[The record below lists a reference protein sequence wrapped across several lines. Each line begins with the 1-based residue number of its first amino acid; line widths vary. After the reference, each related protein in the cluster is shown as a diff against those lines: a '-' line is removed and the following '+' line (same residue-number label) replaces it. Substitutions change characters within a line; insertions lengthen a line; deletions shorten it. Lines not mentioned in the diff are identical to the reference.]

1 MGGTFHD
8 YRFARFSRSARFRAR
23 SLAPRHGRRRR
34 GPGRGTAGVAAAQT
48 SGAQVASAAAAAKK
62 PTGAAPVLPV
72 GAVGKSVARIY
83 LPNGKGGLK
92 PLGDNTAANWAH
104 TKAETFVDHDRDGR
118 VDGDY
123 SLLDN
128 GDVTYQGTAGHSSK
142 MASGFG
148 GYDTFFTP
156 GELGG
161 TYGSDLLTRDK
172 QGVLWVHQA
181 NGKLGRDYAK
191 LAPRKRVGGGWGQ
204 FTAITGRGDLT
215 GDGKADIVARDTSG
229 TLWLYKGTGDIDKP
243 FAARTKIGGGWNQFT
258 KLVATGDVNGDG
270 HADLLAVDGKGALWL
285 YKGTGKASSPYQS
298 RMKIDASG
306 WNQYRLVF

>member
-1 MGGTFHD
+1 MAHIPGRKGRALPRLVTTAIAVTLVGTTAGTALAD
-8 YRFARFSRSARFRAR
+8 GPAEQFSGALPGTRSAE
-23 SLAPRHGRRRR
+23 
-34 GPGRGTAGVAAAQT
+34 VAA
-48 SGAQVASAAAAAKK
+48 GK
-62 PTGAAPVLPV
+62 PTGAAPVLLV
-72 GAVGKSVARIY
+72 VAVDKSAVRSFV
-83 LPNGKGGLK
+83 PDGKGGLRS
-92 PLGDNTAANWAH
+92 LGSSRSDKDWER
-104 TKAETFVDHDRDGR
+104 TKAVTFVDHNRNGKLDGMY
-118 VDGDY
+118 V
-123 SLLDN
+123 LVDN
-128 GDVTYQGTAGHSSK
+128 GDVFHQSPGSHAAK
-142 MASGFG
+142 VARGFG

-161 TYGSDLLTRDK
+161 TYGSDILTRDK

-181 NGKLGRDYAK
+181 DGKLGRDYAK

-215 GDGKADIVARDTSG
+215 GDGRTDIVARDKSG
-229 TLWLYKGTGDIDKP
+229 TLWLYKGTGDINKP
-243 FAARTKIGGGWNQFT
+243 FASRTKVGGGWNQFT

-298 RMKIDASG
+298 RVKIDGSG

>member
-1 MGGTFHD
+1 MAHTSGRKG
-8 YRFARFSRSARFRAR
+8 RA
-23 SLAPRHGRRRR
+23 LPRLVTTAIAVTLVGATA
-34 GPGRGTAGVAAAQT
+34 GTALADGPAEQFSAALKGVPAAAAP
-48 SGAQVASAAAAAKK
+48 SVAAKK
-62 PTGAAPVLPV
+62 PTGAAPLLPV

-83 LPNGKGGLK
+83 GPDGKGGLK
-92 PLGDNTAANWAH
+92 SLGSGSAKGWEH
-104 TKAETFVDHDRDGR
+104 IKADTFVDHNRDG
-118 VDGDY
+118 VLDGHY
-123 SLLDN
+123 GLLDN
-128 GDVTYQGTAGHSSK
+128 GIVAYQGTAGRPTE
-142 MASGFG
+142 MARGFN

-191 LAPRKRVGGGWGQ
+191 IAPRKRVGGGWGQ

-215 GDGKADIVARDTSG
+215 GDGKTDIVARDKSG
-229 TLWLYKGTGDIDKP
+229 TLWLYKGTGDINKP
-243 FAARTKIGGGWNQFT
+243 FAARTKVGGGWNQFT
-258 KLVATGDVNGDG
+258 KLVATGDVNLDG

-298 RMKIDASG
+298 RVKIDSSG